1 MQFLQFLFRQ
11 RQLFI
16 AVHTNIT
23 LNDVARDF
31 LRFFQRVHL
40 VSTALVNVQLRDLV
54 LLFHLQHV
62 FHRRFPRISDAFL
75 FRLANQAH
83 VETGTAAHRR
93 DIDNLNAV
101 TVQVVAHKS
110 GEQVL
115 QPAKSKW
122 DIMWA
127 YAASSTM
134 MASGPVISFTQDV
147 ITINNLGGAET
158 AIVMTDT
165 KSYADFKRADVAS
178 AEFQTEA
185 NTIGTNWRT
194 PAMPGVENPGVK
206 ADRFFVIKDCAENY
220 YKLRF
225 LKFGSGDDGERG
237 RPQLEYEL
245 LK

>member
-1 MQFLQFLFRQ
+1 M
-11 RQLFI
+11 
-16 AVHTNIT
+16 
-23 LNDVARDF
+23 
-31 LRFFQRVHL
+31 
-40 VSTALVNVQLRDLV
+40 
-54 LLFHLQHV
+54 
-62 FHRRFPRISDAFL
+62 
-75 FRLANQAH
+75 
-83 VETGTAAHRR
+83 
-93 DIDNLNAV
+93 
-101 TVQVVAHKS
+101 
-110 GEQVL
+110 L

-206 ADRFFVIKDCAENY
+206 ADRFFVIKDCAETTTSS
-220 YKLRF
+220 
-225 LKFGSGDDGERG
+225 GSSNSVRATTVSADVRNWSTSC
-237 RPQLEYEL
+237 
-245 LK
+245 

>member
-1 MQFLQFLFRQ
+1 M
-11 RQLFI
+11 
-16 AVHTNIT
+16 
-23 LNDVARDF
+23 
-31 LRFFQRVHL
+31 
-40 VSTALVNVQLRDLV
+40 
-54 LLFHLQHV
+54 
-62 FHRRFPRISDAFL
+62 
-75 FRLANQAH
+75 
-83 VETGTAAHRR
+83 
-93 DIDNLNAV
+93 
-101 TVQVVAHKS
+101 
-110 GEQVL
+110 
-115 QPAKSKW
+115 
-122 DIMWA
+122 
-127 YAASSTM
+127 
-134 MASGPVISFTQDV
+134 ISFTQDV

>member
-1 MQFLQFLFRQ
+1 MRTTRYFFVASADNKTNTDGTENRSLWYKVKVTRSGNGYKVEYGKVEDTTPKTVEITKDPIYS
-11 RQLFI
+11 FI
-16 AVHTNIT
+16 G
-23 LNDVARDF
+23 LS
-31 LRFFQRVHL
+31 L
-40 VSTALVNVQLRDLV
+40 
-54 LLFHLQHV
+54 
-62 FHRRFPRISDAFL
+62 
-75 FRLANQAH
+75 
-83 VETGTAAHRR
+83 ET
-93 DIDNLNAV
+93 
-101 TVQVVAHKS
+101 
-110 GEQVL
+110 GEQVP

-165 KSYADFKRADVAS
+165 KSYADFKLADVVS

-185 NTIGTNWRT
+185 NTIGTDWRT

>member
-1 MQFLQFLFRQ
+1 M
-11 RQLFI
+11 
-16 AVHTNIT
+16 
-23 LNDVARDF
+23 
-31 LRFFQRVHL
+31 
-40 VSTALVNVQLRDLV
+40 
-54 LLFHLQHV
+54 
-62 FHRRFPRISDAFL
+62 
-75 FRLANQAH
+75 
-83 VETGTAAHRR
+83 
-93 DIDNLNAV
+93 
-101 TVQVVAHKS
+101 
-110 GEQVL
+110 L